1 MTDKFTKAQGGLT
14 GPSLPLVNTFIE
26 GRTVFADVMRADR
39 AWLVRSAK
47 ALSKYT
53 DLVDSLARQQRELLE
68 GASDEARVKLREWE
82 LPEALNVRAD
92 SYIKTLGV
100 ILSCHLHH

>member
-1 MTDKFTKAQGGLT
+1 MRAE
-14 GPSLPLVNTFIE
+14 PSL
-26 GRTVFADVMRADR
+26 ASAC
-39 AWLVRSAK
+39 SAK

-82 LPEALNVRAD
+82 LPEALNVRANSCLETLTVTWSGQPQAPSSD
-92 SYIKTLGV
+92 MPMRTDHVKT
-100 ILSCHLHH
+100 S